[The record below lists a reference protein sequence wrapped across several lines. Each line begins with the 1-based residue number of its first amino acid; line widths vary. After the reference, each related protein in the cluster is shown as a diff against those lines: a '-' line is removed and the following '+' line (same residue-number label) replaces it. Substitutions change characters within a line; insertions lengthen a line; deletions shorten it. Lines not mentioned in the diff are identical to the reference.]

1 MKENLTLLVLFGSL
15 GATALLATL
24 LGCQSAIAFGT
35 MPTPAITLATGT
47 YEMPQSTTIKDSISV
62 ASIRWCSDATGN
74 CTPTTAYTGAI
85 SVTASETICAYATES
100 GYTQSS
106 TGCNTYV
113 AGNYI
118 SFTYSAWQVTMST
131 LLPGASIFYTLD
143 GSTATEAS
151 IEYVGNP
158 VTVAS
163 GTTINAVAVQTTSG
177 GITGVTVQNGQVT
190 PNNWKTVLS
199 SSASQSAPYVSN
211 YNTPHI
217 QYGAGANACNDGVC
231 GIPTQ
236 VGMVVNQT
244 LPSAIGSGTTTNFN
258 MTTEDLTGAGG
269 FTLRWRQ
276 WPGDPSQDILT
287 VTVGGN

>member
-1 MKENLTLLVLFGSL
+1 MNHHPYTLSR
-15 GATALLATL
+15 
-24 LGCQSAIAFGT
+24 
-35 MPTPAITLATGT
+35 
-47 YEMPQSTTIKDSISV
+47 YSV
-62 ASIRWCSDATGN
+62 AS
-74 CTPTTAYTGAI
+74 
-85 SVTASETICAYATES
+85 
-100 GYTQSS
+100 
-106 TGCNTYV
+106 
-113 AGNYI
+113 
-118 SFTYSAWQVTMST
+118 
-131 LLPGASIFYTLD
+131 L
-143 GSTATEAS
+143 
-151 IEYVGNP
+151 
-158 VTVAS
+158 
-163 GTTINAVAVQTTSG
+163 
-177 GITGVTVQNGQVT
+177 ITGQVGHFWKADPGHFSLAPKQNGQVT